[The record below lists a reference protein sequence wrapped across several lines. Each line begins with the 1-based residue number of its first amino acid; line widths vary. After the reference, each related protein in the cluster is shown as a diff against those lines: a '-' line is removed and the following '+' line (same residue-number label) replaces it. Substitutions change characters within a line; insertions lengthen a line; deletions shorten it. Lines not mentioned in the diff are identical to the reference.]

1 MQWSVLFSNV
11 HLHVHVSVH
20 VIFKISND
28 HEDLANQPLKPL
40 YLIFINDEK
49 LEETFI
55 FLLILGTVKIFY
67 LWFILYSKHNQ
78 S

>member
-1 MQWSVLFSNV
+1 MSVLFSTM
-11 HLHVHVSVH
+11 HMHVHVSVH

-28 HEDLANQPLKPL
+28 HEDLANQPLKQL

-49 LEETFI
+49 LEETLIF
-55 FLLILGTVKIFY
+55 FLLILVTVKICY
-67 LWFILYSKHNQ
+67 LWDILYSKHNQ